1 VSAVDVQFV
10 TLVTRLGVEC
20 STADEAWERC
30 EHLTP
35 MLFRLLAAPSP
46 GALAAVAQLMDRVVP
61 SEVSGLLAQAGTPG
75 IASRLGDV
83 RNLAILEK
91 EPAKAALAD
100 AAQHIAEVWAAPGD
114 AGNEPLPRARAAA
127 AALASAWL
135 MANNRTEEEAAQRVV
150 ARLALTAALRG
161 LYPKL

>member
-35 MLFRLLAAPSP
+35 MLFRLLAVPSTS
-46 GALAAVAQLMDRVVP
+46 GLMALAQLLDRVAAT
-61 SEVSGLLAQAGTPG
+61 EVSALLARAGTPG
-75 IASRLGDV
+75 IASQLGDV
-83 RNLAILEK
+83 RNLAILDK
-91 EPAKAALAD
+91 EPARAALAD

-114 AGNEPLPRARAAA
+114 AGNEALPRARAAA
-127 AALASAWL
+127 SALASAWL
-135 MANNRTEEEAAQRVV
+135 LANNKNEEEAADRVV